1 MALIQQA
8 KAWEYLLLFGAPQ
21 PQSAILSPVPLFGIC
36 PLADFQSRLSPV
48 GLDPPASPG
57 AAGQSAGSGGSSP
70 TMGLKCLLPVK
81 EIQVWF
87 RVFVCAFVLLFS
99 LLFLS
104 SMGGDN

>member
-21 PQSAILSPVPLFGIC
+21 HQSAILSPVPLFGTC
-36 PLADFQSRLSPV
+36 PLADFQFRMSPV
-48 GLDPPASPG
+48 DLDPPASPG

-81 EIQVWF
+81 EIQVW
-87 RVFVCAFVLLFS
+87 L
-99 LLFLS
+99 
-104 SMGGDN
+104 